1 MTEVNISLDDNFDTN
16 DEAIKLKNRN
26 QVYKEIYQKAKDKV
40 KELKNATIVAYM
52 ELKNIKSMY
61 MLDDVYDSDTDI
73 EELDTME
80 LDTDN
85 DLNLEI

>member
-1 MTEVNISLDDNFDTN
+1 ME
-16 DEAIKLKNRN
+16 N

-61 MLDDVYDSDTDI
+61 MLDDVYDSDSDI